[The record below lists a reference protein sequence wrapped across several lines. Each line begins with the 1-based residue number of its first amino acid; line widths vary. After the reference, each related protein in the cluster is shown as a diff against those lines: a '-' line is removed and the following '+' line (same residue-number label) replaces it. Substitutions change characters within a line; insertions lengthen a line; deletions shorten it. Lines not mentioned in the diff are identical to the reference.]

1 MKKTIFA
8 LFVPALTLFILFSLP
23 NESLASEDPV
33 LEDDYFDGPRRVI
46 WEGRLEKGRIFVPI
60 RDVSERLGAN
70 VKWNQQLKTV
80 TINRGDKEISLTLD
94 SNKAKV
100 NGEEIIIDAPAK
112 LEKSTTYVPLRF
124 VSQSLGA
131 EISWSQALIRANII
145 LDDKQL
151 IVYAPEPITEQQIRA
166 FTKKANEA
174 TDLSKY
180 SQIRTHFSPYFTD
193 GLINKL
199 ITQGLDR
206 NEKFPET
213 GAKLAYYNSTEA
225 LLTSRLYFHD
235 YLLTRSLFLV
245 KTPGGWKVDRINHYV
260 YDDSIQP

>member
-8 LFVPALTLFILFSLP
+8 LFVPVLALFALFSLP
-23 NESLASEDPV
+23 NESLASEDPE
-33 LEDDYFDGPRRVI
+33 LEEIILDDARMI
-46 WEGRLEKGRIFVPI
+46 WEGRLEKGRILVPL
-60 RDVSERLGAN
+60 RDVSEQLGAD
-70 VKWNQQLKTV
+70 VKWNQQLRTV
-80 TINRGDKEISLTLD
+80 TINRGDKEISLTIN

-100 NGEEIIIDAPAK
+100 NGKEIIIDAPAK
-112 LEKSTTYVPLRF
+112 LEKSRTYIPLRF

-131 EISWSQALIRANII
+131 EIRWSQALIRAII
-145 LDDKQL
+145 TLDDKQL

-180 SQIRTHFSPYFTD
+180 SQIRTHFRPYFTD
-193 GLINKL
+193 GQINKL
-199 ITQGLDR
+199 IRQGLDR

-225 LLTSRLYFHD
+225 LVTSRLYFDD
-235 YLLTRSLFLV
+235 YLLMRGLFLV
-245 KTPGGWKVDRINHYV
+245 KTPGGWKVDRISHEVQN
-260 YDDSIQP
+260 DNIQP